1 MRPVHSSSTK
11 KMFVK
16 DHAPQENHL
25 GQINNYLSGWLPK
38 LAAQATSIK
47 GPYLAQKAWS
57 DRRGQYQAKW
67 LKHFQ
72 GQAIHPTAIHLITTC
87 FTLYCGKYGSW
98 GKVRS
103 NLVCNCLPSHQV
115 HETIWNLRLLM
126 SLSHICSS
134 LPPVAPHFCVFT
146 EGLHWSH
153 LGTSR
158 RSCMIDAHN
167 LHWSVHLR
175 TSETYSWEGR
185 YSPGLTLG
193 FGRTCSV
200 PLPTYRPF
208 GNSSTYPKNR
218 GQGVKFLHP
227 KWIFSNSNRRGSQV
241 STGNWQ
247 SSTLR
252 YVQSSALAP
261 INTESALLQ
270 VSSNRQTQLRERD
283 CSLVPEPCVFVA
295 KCNVEHARM
304 MLICKLKDTSI
315 DPRKRGWRETFK
327 NNKAHV
333 SSTNEWVWKSGM
345 VSTTFDKAINH
356 SLQEKNPTT
365 IPMFGSCVPCNKQLV
380 VEAITFGFMI
390 SPNAAALINLP
401 SACPKKRPSTL
412 SCDVFIQSLRSF
424 DVNWNKGQLC
434 RE

>member
-1 MRPVHSSSTK
+1 MRPRRTT
-11 KMFVK
+11 
-16 DHAPQENHL
+16 L

-103 NLVCNCLPSHQV
+103 NLVCNCLPTDTSHQA
-115 HETIWNLRLLM
+115 HETMM

-167 LHWSVHLR
+167 LHGSVHLR
-175 TSETYSWEGR
+175 TSETHSWEGR

-200 PLPTYRPF
+200 PLPTYRPWHQEWIHPHIQK
-208 GNSSTYPKNR
+208 TA
-218 GQGVKFLHP
+218 VKG
-227 KWIFSNSNRRGSQV
+227 SNF
-241 STGNWQ
+241 
-247 SSTLR
+247 
-252 YVQSSALAP
+252 
-261 INTESALLQ
+261 
-270 VSSNRQTQLRERD
+270 
-283 CSLVPEPCVFVA
+283 C
-295 KCNVEHARM
+295 
-304 MLICKLKDTSI
+304 
-315 DPRKRGWRETFK
+315 
-327 NNKAHV
+327 
-333 SSTNEWVWKSGM
+333 
-345 VSTTFDKAINH
+345 
-356 SLQEKNPTT
+356 
-365 IPMFGSCVPCNKQLV
+365 
-380 VEAITFGFMI
+380 
-390 SPNAAALINLP
+390 
-401 SACPKKRPSTL
+401 
-412 SCDVFIQSLRSF
+412 IQSGSSPTAIEEVLKSQLATGK
-424 DVNWNKGQLC
+424 VQPWGMYNLQHWPLSIQNQLC
-434 RE
+434 FKFRATGKRSWGKETVRWYQNPVFL